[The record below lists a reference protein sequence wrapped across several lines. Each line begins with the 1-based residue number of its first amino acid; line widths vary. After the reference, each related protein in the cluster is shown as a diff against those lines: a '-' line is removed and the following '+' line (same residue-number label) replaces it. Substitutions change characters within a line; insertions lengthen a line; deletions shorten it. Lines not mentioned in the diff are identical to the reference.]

1 MFERA
6 AILFVPFLAFLAEH
20 AFLRSLVMTTLMGL
34 GVYLLC
40 ALVGITAEMSQRHDM
55 SVYRTR
61 NSLNDLAYVCEAVRV
76 IAIERI
82 AWIRLPKRNRAQE

>member
-61 NSLNDLAYVCEAVRV
+61 NSLNDLAYVVFYQCSIYSLLARDDS
-76 IAIERI
+76 
-82 AWIRLPKRNRAQE
+82 LL